1 MGAQPKPR
9 SGVASLARHDLPS
22 RAAVMLTCAVCSLLR
37 ASCLFSRSHPPF
49 SFPLFLSPSPLALSS
64 VTHAK
69 GLALASVSIATVQA
83 SIPQSGPRLRFGATP
98 LVPCPFAFQ
107 PNLDSVR
114 CVAEQALIQSHSKT
128 ECRWTRPEVAILGAD
143 QKERGLWG
151 REWADRN
158 LSSLRLAH
166 FFTLILLS
174 FMSPHY

>member
-9 SGVASLARHDLPS
+9 SGVASLAHHDLPS

-107 PNLDSVR
+107 PNLDSVCQIR
-114 CVAEQALIQSHSKT
+114 FMTPHSPSCGRISET
-128 ECRWTRPEVAILGAD
+128 FNLEESRNFTTIILRNFFLLTTRG
-143 QKERGLWG
+143 
-151 REWADRN
+151 
-158 LSSLRLAH
+158 S
-166 FFTLILLS
+166 
-174 FMSPHY
+174 Y